1 VITAVVHTLRLQEE
15 PMFSFRIIRF
25 RSLERDR
32 TADERR
38 VALIQKAVLSAVA
51 EAEDEAKRLRVRIS
65 KVRSSAIF
73 LVEQVDDHELAPTCL
88 ADLTSVEKHLL
99 ADERRLA
106 QLRDHLAFLRS
117 IEIAARVNEQADP
130 RSVIAFST
138 GVPSGICTDDPT
150 QRRR

>member
-1 VITAVVHTLRLQEE
+1 
-15 PMFSFRIIRF
+15 MFGFRIFRF

-32 TADERR
+32 TTDERR
-38 VALIQKAVLSAVA
+38 VALSQKVVLSAVA
-51 EAEDEAKRLRVRIS
+51 EAEAEAKRLRVRIS

-73 LVEQVDDHELAPTCL
+73 LVERVDDHEPYPTRR

-99 ADERRLA
+99 ANERRLA
-106 QLRDHLAFLRS
+106 QLKDHLAFLRS
-117 IEIAARVNEQADP
+117 IEIAVGVDEQADL

-150 QRRR
+150 HRRR

>member
-1 VITAVVHTLRLQEE
+1 MFGLRI
-15 PMFSFRIIRF
+15 FGF

-32 TADERR
+32 TTDERR
-38 VALIQKAVLSAVA
+38 VALIQKIVLSAVA
-51 EAEDEAKRLRVRIS
+51 EAEAEAKRLRVRIS

-73 LVEQVDDHELAPTCL
+73 LVEQVDDHEADPTRR
-88 ADLTSVEKHLL
+88 AELTSVEKHLV
-99 ADERRLA
+99 ANERRLA
-106 QLRDHLAFLRS
+106 QLKDHFAFLRK
-117 IEIAARVNEQADP
+117 IEIAVRVNEQADL

>member
-1 VITAVVHTLRLQEE
+1 VITAGVHTLRLQEE
-15 PMFSFRIIRF
+15 PMFSFRIIRS
-25 RSLERDR
+25 RSRERDR

-38 VALIQKAVLSAVA
+38 VALIQKVVLSAVA
-51 EAEDEAKRLRVRIS
+51 EAEDEAMRLRVRIS

-73 LVEQVDDHELAPTCL
+73 FVEQVDDHELDPTRR
-88 ADLTSVEKHLL
+88 ADLTSIEKRLL
-99 ADERRLA
+99 ADEGRLA
-106 QLRDHLAFLRS
+106 QLKDHLAFLRS